1 MNSFTEKALVNWK
14 STVQGILTALL
25 GTTGPLAAFLAA
37 LQAIKQAANQGV
49 ADYRYAIWGAG
60 LTCVAAILKVWI
72 GLISNDAKPAVTS
85 SVTIESTAPA
95 NVTPVVV
102 STKGDVK
109 P

>member
-1 MNSFTEKALVNWK
+1 MNVFFDKAVVNWK

-25 GTTGPLAAFLAA
+25 GTIPSISAFLAA

-49 ADYRYAIWGAG
+49 ADYRLAIWGAG

-72 GLISNDAKPAVTS
+72 GLISNDAKPSATS
-85 SVTIESTAPA
+85 SVTIESTSPIVIPPVP
-95 NVTPVVV
+95 VTEPE
-102 STKGDVK
+102 KK